1 MFGNSNRRA
10 AELKRA
16 ADAIGASD
24 KLPPPHLSVFSL
36 HLRDREVLE
45 ALQRGLAPG
54 LRCEYGSMPPALEG
68 DAATAPAMLDGRFAL
83 SLFIDPDKL
92 DPLADSVLAMRR
104 GGRDATLI
112 VAINATQLTAL
123 GRWLHRRA
131 ESGRLA
137 GVRLLLATDVDD
149 VAAQLP
155 SRLQGFDGDN
165 MIRMPL
171 TPEVENSPS
180 RSFYVFSPEL
190 HALTTR
196 IRDFA
201 RNGISRAYLLGGP
214 GSGKTTLA
222 YYYYLCRG
230 KGRFV
235 SVNLSAEN
243 TGDKAAIKSLLCGHV
258 SGAFPGAG
266 SRNGAF
272 SSAADGTCFLDESHG
287 VSGAVIEVLMEALD
301 GGQYLPYGA
310 STKRQIDCAILFAT
324 NRSWEH
330 LQNSVNLDEFTRMG
344 AAVLQVPE
352 LHKREEDQIAV
363 LATVLAK
370 LGANCTTW
378 TAPVG
383 LSLEAWKLLRECRWH
398 GNVRAMVR
406 SIESAFVETAGR
418 GGETLIQAAD
428 LAHGISLWEPKTHHS
443 HQIYAVA

>member
-1 MFGNSNRRA
+1 MFGNNRRDA
-10 AELKRA
+10 DLKRA
-16 ADAIGASD
+16 RDGMRDGDSQ
-24 KLPPPHLSVFSL
+24 LPPYLTVFAL
-36 HLRDREVLE
+36 HMRDREVLE
-45 ALQRGLAPG
+45 SLQKSLPQG
-54 LRCEYGSMPPALEG
+54 LRCEYGLVPGEAPAGGVSTPLLEG
-68 DAATAPAMLDGRFAL
+68 SFAL
-83 SLFIDPDKL
+83 SLFVDPEKL
-92 DPLADSVLAMRR
+92 DGIADRVMATRKA
-104 GGRDATLI
+104 GRDCTLI
-112 VAINATQLTAL
+112 IAINTTQFAAL

-131 ESGRLA
+131 ESGRFS
-137 GVRLLLATDVDD
+137 GMRLMLATDVDD
-149 VAAQLP
+149 VAAQLGT
-155 SRLQGFDGDN
+155 RLQGFAGEN

-190 HALTTR
+190 HQLVTRMRNFAL
-196 IRDFA
+196 
-201 RNGISRAYLLGGP
+201 NGITRAYLLGGP

-222 YYYYLCRG
+222 YYYYLCRA
-230 KGRFV
+230 KGRFI

-272 SSAADGTCFLDESHG
+272 SSAGDGTCFLDESHG

-352 LHKREEDQIAV
+352 LHKREEDMIAV
-363 LATVLAK
+363 LSATLAR
-370 LGANCTTW
+370 LGSQCTTW
-378 TAPVG
+378 TAPIG
-383 LSLEAWKLLRECRWH
+383 LSNDAWAMVRDCRWH
-398 GNVRAMVR
+398 GNIRAMVR
-406 SIESAFVETAGR
+406 VLESAFVDTAGR
-418 GGETLIQAAD
+418 GGESLIQASDIAN
-428 LAHGISLWEPKTHHS
+428 AIQLWEPKTHHS
-443 HQIYAVA
+443 HQIYAAA